1 MYDSTERF
9 SNWQSGSAAVEPA
22 YLYPSKAL
30 MTIVNRNVIDDG
42 HYLKLAARLTPDDYA
57 LVKLAGIT
65 LEQLEYGE
73 LEDIEQVESAIYRA
87 SLRYQRN

>member
-9 SNWQSGSAAVEPA
+9 SNWQSGSAVVEPE
-22 YLYPSKAL
+22 YLTPSKAF

-42 HYLKLAARLTPDDYA
+42 HYLELASRFTPDDYA
-57 LVKLAGIT
+57 ILKLAGIT
-65 LEQLEYGE
+65 LDQFEYGE